1 MNSQATAV
9 SKSPINSYI
18 LSHLRSLE
26 EQSSHI
32 LQEVRATIPNA
43 GLMFSGGKDSVCIAH
58 IARKT
63 FASHDPEQRTPFT
76 FFHYDSGNNF
86 PEVLDFR
93 DRFIKSLNANLI
105 VLSVPMFIKSGFLET
120 RKKEIGN
127 ISSLIELIN
136 FSVEEYKL
144 NALIGGARR
153 DEESARAKER
163 IFSVRDEFNQWN
175 PKAQR
180 PELWSIYNTELATGQ
195 HLRVFPIS
203 DWTEVEVWQYLISEN
218 AALPSLYFA
227 HEREVFKRDGVWLA
241 YFDDTKLKPGEKVEV
256 KTVRSRTVGD
266 KETTGFIESEA
277 KTAREVLEE
286 IKSSKYSERAAR
298 ADDKNQGTGME
309 ERKLQGW
316 P

>member
-1 MNSQATAV
+1 MNSQATTAPKQAI
-9 SKSPINSYI
+9 SSYI
-18 LSHLRSLE
+18 RSHLRILE
-26 EQSSHI
+26 ENSSQI
-32 LQEVRATIPNA
+32 LQEVRATIPST

-58 IARKT
+58 IAKKT
-63 FASHDPEQRTPFT
+63 FASYDTKEKIPFA

-86 PEVLDFR
+86 PEVLEFR
-93 DRFIKSLNANLI
+93 DRFVESVNGNL
-105 VLSVPMFIKSGFLET
+105 VALSVPEFSRLGILEE

-136 FSVEEYKL
+136 FSVEEFSLKG
-144 NALIGGARR
+144 LIGGARR

-163 IFSVRDEFNQWN
+163 VFSVRDEFNQWN
-175 PKAQR
+175 PKDQR

-203 DWTEVEVWQYLISEN
+203 DWTEVDVWQYLVSEKVD
-218 AALPSLYFA
+218 LPSLYFA
-227 HEREVFKRDGVWLA
+227 HEREVFTRDGVILA
-241 YFDDTKLKPGEKVEV
+241 YFEDTKLKPGEKVEI

-277 KTAREVLEE
+277 KTGEEVLEE
-286 IKSSKYSERAAR
+286 IIASNYSERACR
-298 ADDKNQGTGME
+298 ADDKNSSTGME
-309 ERKLQGW
+309 QRKLQGW